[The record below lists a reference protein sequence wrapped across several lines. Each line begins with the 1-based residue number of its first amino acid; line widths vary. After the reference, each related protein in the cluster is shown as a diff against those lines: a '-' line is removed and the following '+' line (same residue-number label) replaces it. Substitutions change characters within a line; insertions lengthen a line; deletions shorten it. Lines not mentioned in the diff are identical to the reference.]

1 MISTVFALYVQL
13 TLDAMFSGICAAS
26 GRDARIDKRA
36 YFVNAMIHGIGW
48 GQVACLLGLLILT
61 TAVYASADPGLAV
74 EQMVR
79 VGGRM
84 VRVYVVYAVTIL
96 SFFVVRAIPSVD
108 IRSMTSTVAFGPLTL
123 VRPAVIVLG
132 IGWGLSGGAQTS
144 VAVAGLLI
152 AVLMVPFRTLLNRWF
167 DLAEGNRL

>member
-1 MISTVFALYVQL
+1 MISTVFALYVLL

-61 TAVYASADPGLAV
+61 TAVYASADPGQAV

-79 VGGRM
+79 VGERM

>member
-1 MISTVFALYVQL
+1 MISTVFALYVLL

-61 TAVYASADPGLAV
+61 TAVYASADPDLAV

-79 VGGRM
+79 VGERM

-167 DLAEGNRL
+167 DLAEGDRL

>member
-1 MISTVFALYVQL
+1 MISTVFALYVLL

>member
-1 MISTVFALYVQL
+1 MISTVFALYVLL

-167 DLAEGNRL
+167 DLAEGSRL

>member
-1 MISTVFALYVQL
+1 MISTVFALYVLL

-152 AVLMVPFRTLLNRWF
+152 AVLMVPFRNLLNRWF

>member
-1 MISTVFALYVQL
+1 MISTVFALYVLL

-61 TAVYASADPGLAV
+61 VAVYASSDPGLAV
-74 EQMVR
+74 EQMVG

-84 VRVYVVYAVTIL
+84 IRVYVVYAVTIL
-96 SFFVVRAIPSVD
+96 SFFVVRAIP
-108 IRSMTSTVAFGPLTL
+108 
-123 VRPAVIVLG
+123 
-132 IGWGLSGGAQTS
+132 
-144 VAVAGLLI
+144 
-152 AVLMVPFRTLLNRWF
+152 
-167 DLAEGNRL
+167 

>member
-1 MISTVFALYVQL
+1 MISTVFALYVLL

-26 GRDARIDKRA
+26 GRDARMDKRA

-61 TAVYASADPGLAV
+61 VAVYASSDPGLAV
-74 EQMVR
+74 EQMVG

-84 VRVYVVYAVTIL
+84 IRVYVVYAVTIL

-132 IGWGLSGGAQTS
+132 IGWGLAGGAQPS
-144 VAVAGLLI
+144 VVVAGLLI

-167 DLAEGNRL
+167 DLAERSLL

>member
-1 MISTVFALYVQL
+1 MISTVFALYVLL

-26 GRDARIDKRA
+26 GRDARIDKRS
-36 YFVNAMIHGIGW
+36 YFLNAMIHGIGW

-61 TAVYASADPGLAV
+61 GAVYASADPGLAV

-84 VRVYVVYAVTIL
+84 VWVYLVYAVIIL
-96 SFFVVRAIPSVD
+96 SFFAVRAIPSVD